1 MHRLVGAAALAA
13 LIAVLPTAATAESR
27 TYDVD
32 SFTEI
37 EISSGIDA
45 TIAIGETQSVEAEA
59 TDAVRLDELIVEVS
73 NGRLHARF
81 DWDVL
86 DLFSFGDAGRVR
98 VTVTVPAIEAIE
110 SNSGADVVATG
121 ITGDRLD
128 LASSSGAD
136 LEARDIAVETVVL
149 ESSSGADLDVSGTCT
164 SARAETSSGA
174 NIDAR
179 DLVCETVEV
188 EASSGADAAV
198 HATQS
203 VRAEASSGGNID
215 IHGAPAEVR
224 TDESS
229 GGDVTLRS

>member
-13 LIAVLPTAATAESR
+13 LVAVLPTAATAESR
-27 TYDVD
+27 TYDVA

-45 TIAIGETQSVEAEA
+45 TITIGETQSVEAEA
-59 TDAVRLDELIVEVS
+59 TDAARLDELIVEVS

-86 DLFSFGDAGRVR
+86 DLFSLGDAGRVR
-98 VTVTVPAIEAIE
+98 VTVTVPAVEVIE

-203 VRAEASSGGNID
+203 VRAEASSGGNVD
-215 IHGAPAEVR
+215 IHGAPAEAR